1 MEKIRTTVKVAG
13 KEYSMTSYDSEEY
26 VQRVATYVDR
36 KMSEFSIATKLPS
49 NQLSVL
55 VAMNIADDMLKAHD
69 ENNRLKR
76 DIGLVREQCEALK
89 IELEQLKNAQGAGV

>member
-1 MEKIRTTVKVAG
+1 MEKIRTTVKIAG

-36 KMSEFSIATKLPS
+36 KIGELSIATRLPS
-49 NQLSVL
+49 NQLAVL
-55 VAMNIADDMLKAHD
+55 VALNVADDMLKAHD

-76 DIGLVREQCEALK
+76 EIGLVREQLETVK
-89 IELEQLKNAQGAGV
+89 IELNQTKSLNGNN